1 MSLNKVLLIGNLG
14 QDPSVRYLENNK
26 VVASFT
32 LATNETY
39 TDRNGERKTET
50 EWHNIEM
57 WDQMAKNVDNL
68 KQRGYLKKG
77 SQVYIEGKIRTE
89 NYKDKEGID
98 RVGKK
103 IRALTLTLLGG
114 VNRPQN
120 ESGEAIQQNKPMEQ
134 NANPMPI
141 QSNPS
146 PTISPDNQNKDQ
158 VVDDLP
164 F

>member
-1 MSLNKVLLIGNLG
+1 MQWI
-14 QDPSVRYLENNK
+14 LE

-68 KQRGYLKKG
+68 KQKGYLKKG
-77 SQVYIEGKIRTE
+77 TQVYIEGKIRTE

-120 ESGEAIQQNKPMEQ
+120 ESGEMQSNRAPEQTPSNSTPPTVQSSPVKPEIQNKEE
-134 NANPMPI
+134 AI
-141 QSNPS
+141 
-146 PTISPDNQNKDQ
+146 
-158 VVDDLP
+158 DDLP

>member
-14 QDPSVRYLENNK
+14 QDPSVRYLDNNK

-57 WDQMAKNVDNL
+57 WDQLARNIDNL
-68 KQRGYLKKG
+68 KQKGYLKKG

-98 RVGKK
+98 RIGKK
-103 IRALTLTLLGG
+103 IRVLSLTLLGTP
-114 VNRPQN
+114 NRPTNDTN
-120 ESGEAIQQNKPMEQ
+120 ETRVHDQINAQPKTSSAESFQAI
-134 NANPMPI
+134 
-141 QSNPS
+141 SNQEKTDS
-146 PTISPDNQNKDQ
+146 
-158 VVDDLP
+158 VDDLP

>member
-14 QDPSVRYLENNK
+14 QDPSVRYLDNNK

-39 TDRNGERKTET
+39 TDKNGERKTET

-57 WDQMAKNVDNL
+57 WDQLARNIDNL
-68 KQRGYLKKG
+68 KQKGYLKKG
-77 SQVYIEGKIRTE
+77 AQVYIEGKIRTE

-103 IRALTLTLLGG
+103 IRVLSLTLLGTP
-114 VNRPQN
+114 NRQSN
-120 ESGEAIQQNKPMEQ
+120 ESSEVRTQDQMNSQGRSQSDETFQ
-134 NANPMPI
+134 PI
-141 QSNPS
+141 SNQEKND
-146 PTISPDNQNKDQ
+146 T
-158 VVDDLP
+158 VDDLP

>member
-14 QDPSVRYLENNK
+14 QDPSVRYLDNNK

-39 TDRNGERKTET
+39 TDKNGERKTET

-57 WDQMAKNVDNL
+57 WDQLARNIDNL
-68 KQRGYLKKG
+68 KQKGYLKKG

-103 IRALTLTLLGG
+103 IRVLSLTLLGTP
-114 VNRPQN
+114 NRQSN
-120 ESGEAIQQNKPMEQ
+120 ESSEVRTQDQMNSQVRTQSDETFQ
-134 NANPMPI
+134 PI
-141 QSNPS
+141 SNQEKND
-146 PTISPDNQNKDQ
+146 T
-158 VVDDLP
+158 VDDLP

>member
-14 QDPSVRYLENNK
+14 QDPSVRYLDNNK

-39 TDRNGERKTET
+39 TDKNGERKTET

-57 WDQMAKNVDNL
+57 WDQLARNIDNL
-68 KQRGYLKKG
+68 KQKGYLKKG

-103 IRALTLTLLGG
+103 IRVLSLTLLGTP
-114 VNRPQN
+114 NRQSN
-120 ESGEAIQQNKPMEQ
+120 ESSEVRTQDQMNSQGRTQSIDSFQ
-134 NANPMPI
+134 PI
-141 QSNPS
+141 SNQEKND
-146 PTISPDNQNKDQ
+146 T
-158 VVDDLP
+158 VDDLP

>member
-14 QDPSVRYLENNK
+14 QDPSVRYLDNNK

-32 LATNETY
+32 LATNESY

-114 VNRPQN
+114 VNRVSNENSEAQTNRLVEQN
-120 ESGEAIQQNKPMEQ
+120 QQPHGSNFAQNRPIKPDIQNKEEAI
-134 NANPMPI
+134 
-141 QSNPS
+141 
-146 PTISPDNQNKDQ
+146 
-158 VVDDLP
+158 DDLP

>member
-14 QDPSVRYLENNK
+14 QDPSVRYLDNNK

-32 LATNETY
+32 LATNESY

-114 VNRPQN
+114 VNRPSNENTEAQMNRPIEQN
-120 ESGEAIQQNKPMEQ
+120 QQTQAPNLPQIPQIKPDIQNKEEAI
-134 NANPMPI
+134 
-141 QSNPS
+141 
-146 PTISPDNQNKDQ
+146 
-158 VVDDLP
+158 DDLP

>member
-14 QDPSVRYLENNK
+14 QDPSVRYLDNNK

-57 WDQMAKNVDNL
+57 WDQLARNIDNL
-68 KQRGYLKKG
+68 KQKGYLKKG
-77 SQVYIEGKIRTE
+77 TQVYIEGKIRTE

-103 IRALTLTLLGG
+103 IRVLSLTLLGST
-114 VNRPQN
+114 NRAN
-120 ESGEAIQQNKPMEQ
+120 NDGGENRSPE
-134 NANPMPI
+134 NLNN
-141 QSNPS
+141 QSNQSNVVQIPS
-146 PTISPDNQNKDQ
+146 TNSVNDSP
-158 VVDDLP
+158 VDDLP

>member
-14 QDPSVRYLENNK
+14 QDPSVRYLDNNK

-32 LATNETY
+32 LATNESY

-114 VNRPQN
+114 VNRVSNENSEAPTNRPVEQNQQPQASN
-120 ESGEAIQQNKPMEQ
+120 FVQNPPIKPDIQNKEEAI
-134 NANPMPI
+134 
-141 QSNPS
+141 
-146 PTISPDNQNKDQ
+146 
-158 VVDDLP
+158 DDLP

>member
-14 QDPSVRYLENNK
+14 QDPSVRYLDNNK

-39 TDRNGERKTET
+39 TDKNGERKTET

-57 WDQMAKNVDNL
+57 WDQLARNIDNL
-68 KQRGYLKKG
+68 KQKGYLKKG

-103 IRALTLTLLGG
+103 IRVLILTLLGTP
-114 VNRPQN
+114 NRQSN
-120 ESGEAIQQNKPMEQ
+120 ESSEVRTQDQMNSQGRSQSDETFQ
-134 NANPMPI
+134 PI
-141 QSNPS
+141 SNQEKND
-146 PTISPDNQNKDQ
+146 T
-158 VVDDLP
+158 VDDLP

>member
-14 QDPSVRYLENNK
+14 QDPSVRYLDNNK

-57 WDQMAKNVDNL
+57 WDQLARNIDNL
-68 KQRGYLKKG
+68 KQKGYLKKG

-103 IRALTLTLLGG
+103 IRVLSLTLLGTP
-114 VNRPQN
+114 NRQSN
-120 ESGEAIQQNKPMEQ
+120 ESSEVKTQDQMNSQVRSQSIDSFQ
-134 NANPMPI
+134 PI
-141 QSNPS
+141 SNQEKND
-146 PTISPDNQNKDQ
+146 T
-158 VVDDLP
+158 VDDLP

>member
-14 QDPSVRYLENNK
+14 QDPSVRYLDNNK

-32 LATNETY
+32 LATNESY

-114 VNRPQN
+114 VNRVSNENSEAQTNRLVEQNQQPQASN
-120 ESGEAIQQNKPMEQ
+120 FAQNPPIKPDIQNKEEAI
-134 NANPMPI
+134 
-141 QSNPS
+141 
-146 PTISPDNQNKDQ
+146 
-158 VVDDLP
+158 DDLP

>member
-14 QDPSVRYLENNK
+14 QDPSVRYLDNNK

-39 TDRNGERKTET
+39 TDKNGERKTET

-57 WDQMAKNVDNL
+57 WDQLARNIDNL
-68 KQRGYLKKG
+68 KQKGYLKKG

-98 RVGKK
+98 RIGKK
-103 IRALTLTLLGG
+103 IRVLSLTLLGTP
-114 VNRPQN
+114 NRQNNELNEPRVPEQLNPQN
-120 ESGEAIQQNKPMEQ
+120 RT
-134 NANPMPI
+134 
-141 QSNPS
+141 QSTDS
-146 PTISPDNQNKDQ
+146 FQTVSNQEKTDS
-158 VVDDLP
+158 VDDLP

>member
-68 KQRGYLKKG
+68 KQKGYLKKG
-77 SQVYIEGKIRTE
+77 TQVYIEGKIRTE

-120 ESGEAIQQNKPMEQ
+120 ESGEMQSNRAPEQTPSNSTPPIVQSSPVKPEIQNKEE
-134 NANPMPI
+134 AI
-141 QSNPS
+141 
-146 PTISPDNQNKDQ
+146 
-158 VVDDLP
+158 DDLP

>member
-14 QDPSVRYLENNK
+14 QDPSVRYLDNNK

-32 LATNETY
+32 LATNESY

-89 NYKDKEGID
+89 NY
-98 RVGKK
+98 
-103 IRALTLTLLGG
+103 TLTLLGG
-114 VNRPQN
+114 VNRVSNENSEAQTNRLVEQNQQPQASN
-120 ESGEAIQQNKPMEQ
+120 FAQNPPIKPDMQNKEEAI
-134 NANPMPI
+134 
-141 QSNPS
+141 
-146 PTISPDNQNKDQ
+146 
-158 VVDDLP
+158 DDLP

>member
-14 QDPSVRYLENNK
+14 QDPSVRYLDNNK

-32 LATNETY
+32 LATNESY

-114 VNRPQN
+114 VNRPTNENGDAQINRPIEQITQN
-120 ESGEAIQQNKPMEQ
+120 QATNSTQNPQ
-134 NANPMPI
+134 N
-141 QSNPS
+141 SL
-146 PTISPDNQNKDQ
+146 DNQNKEQ
-158 VVDDLP
+158 SIDDLP

>member
-14 QDPSVRYLENNK
+14 QDPSVRYLDNNK

-57 WDQMAKNVDNL
+57 WDQLARNIDNL
-68 KQRGYLKKG
+68 KQKGYLKKG
-77 SQVYIEGKIRTE
+77 TQVYIEGKIRTE

-103 IRALTLTLLGG
+103 IRVLSLTLLGSPNKAG
-114 VNRPQN
+114 NEATENRNAEVSNSHSIQN
-120 ESGEAIQQNKPMEQ
+120 NPVQA
-134 NANPMPI
+134 NAGAEEKNMPI
-141 QSNPS
+141 
-146 PTISPDNQNKDQ
+146 
-158 VVDDLP
+158 DDLP

>member
-68 KQRGYLKKG
+68 KQKGYLKKG
-77 SQVYIEGKIRTE
+77 TQVYIEGKIRTE

-120 ESGEAIQQNKPMEQ
+120 ESADMQTNRSPEQNQPNSPSPMPQASPVKPEIQNKEE
-134 NANPMPI
+134 A
-141 QSNPS
+141 
-146 PTISPDNQNKDQ
+146 
-158 VVDDLP
+158 VDDLP

>member
-14 QDPSVRYLENNK
+14 QDPSVRYLDNNK

-39 TDRNGERKTET
+39 TDKNGERKTET

-57 WDQMAKNVDNL
+57 WDQLARNIDNL
-68 KQRGYLKKG
+68 KQKGYLKKG

-103 IRALTLTLLGG
+103 IRVLSLTLLGTP
-114 VNRPQN
+114 NRQSN
-120 ESGEAIQQNKPMEQ
+120 ESSEVKTQDQMNSQVRSQSIDSFQ
-134 NANPMPI
+134 PI
-141 QSNPS
+141 SNQEKND
-146 PTISPDNQNKDQ
+146 T
-158 VVDDLP
+158 VDDLP

>member
-1 MSLNKVLLIGNLG
+1 MSLNKVLLIWNLG
-14 QDPSVRYLENNK
+14 HDPSVRYLDNNK

-57 WDQMAKNVDNL
+57 WDQLARNIDNL
-68 KQRGYLKKG
+68 KQKGYLKKG

-103 IRALTLTLLGG
+103 IRVLSLTILGTP
-114 VNRPQN
+114 NRQSN
-120 ESGEAIQQNKPMEQ
+120 ESSEVRTQDQMNSQVRSQSIDSFQ
-134 NANPMPI
+134 PI
-141 QSNPS
+141 SNQEKND
-146 PTISPDNQNKDQ
+146 T
-158 VVDDLP
+158 VDDLP

>member
-14 QDPSVRYLENNK
+14 QDPSVRYLDNNK

-39 TDRNGERKTET
+39 TDKNGERKTET

-57 WDQMAKNVDNL
+57 WDQLARNIDNL
-68 KQRGYLKKG
+68 KQKGYLKKG

-103 IRALTLTLLGG
+103 IRVLSLTLLGTP
-114 VNRPQN
+114 NRQSN
-120 ESGEAIQQNKPMEQ
+120 ESSEVRTQDQMNSQGRSQSDETFQ
-134 NANPMPI
+134 PI
-141 QSNPS
+141 SNQEKND
-146 PTISPDNQNKDQ
+146 T
-158 VVDDLP
+158 VDDLP